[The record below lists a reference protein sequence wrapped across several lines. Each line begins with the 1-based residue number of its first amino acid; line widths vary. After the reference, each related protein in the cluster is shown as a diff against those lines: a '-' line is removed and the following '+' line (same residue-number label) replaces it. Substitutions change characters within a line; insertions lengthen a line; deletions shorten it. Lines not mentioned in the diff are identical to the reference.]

1 MTLSIEGHTSVV
13 GDVAWHQ
20 HNPKLFGSVGDDK
33 QLLFWDTSMDG
44 SKPTTVVSEVIET
57 LARPGWG
64 RGVSGRDRRTREN
77 GYMCIHVYTAVQFIL
92 VDRCAISGQ
101 VCNLF

>member
-1 MTLSIEGHTSVV
+1 MI

-44 SKPTTVVSEVIET
+44 SKPTTVVPEVSREEGGVM
-57 LARPGWG
+57 AGGGDGEEERGGGGG
-64 RGVSGRDRRTREN
+64 RSNVVLEMVGFHKREACRY
-77 GYMCIHVYTAVQFIL
+77 GGGAGKRWFF
-92 VDRCAISGQ
+92 R
-101 VCNLF
+101 